1 MKVIFQKEKI
11 LDSKYLEFFT
21 KVNNKSGAI
30 ISFIGKVRPTNI
42 KKKINS
48 IDIELYEKMAM
59 VQMKKILKKLN
70 SQYNIQDYKII
81 HRYGRIY
88 PGENIVLVLVASKH
102 RKEGF
107 RFIED
112 LVDWLKVKITFWKK
126 ENYVKSSEWVEQKEK
141 DRNLIET

>member
-1 MKVIFQKEKI
+1 
-11 LDSKYLEFFT
+11 
-21 KVNNKSGAI
+21 
-30 ISFIGKVRPTNI
+30 
-42 KKKINS
+42 
-48 IDIELYEKMAM
+48 MAV
-59 VQMKKILKKLN
+59 VQMKKVLKKLN

-126 ENYVKSSEWVEQKEK
+126 ENYIKNSEWVEQKEK
-141 DRNLIET
+141 DRNFIKN